1 MTIKCHYDGKVF
13 IPDEPVELA
22 AGEAAEV
29 RVGPSFGG
37 PSGGPSGGTVS
48 DVINAG
54 GLGGWSH
61 RIDIEDGQDFIDA
74 RRAERR
80 AGRLSE
86 AD

>member
-13 IPDEPVELA
+13 VPDEPVELP

-29 RVGPSFGG
+29 RVGPSFNGAR
-37 PSGGPSGGTVS
+37 GGTVG
-48 DVINAG
+48 DVTDSG

-61 RIDIEDGQDFIDA
+61 RADIKDGQDFVDA